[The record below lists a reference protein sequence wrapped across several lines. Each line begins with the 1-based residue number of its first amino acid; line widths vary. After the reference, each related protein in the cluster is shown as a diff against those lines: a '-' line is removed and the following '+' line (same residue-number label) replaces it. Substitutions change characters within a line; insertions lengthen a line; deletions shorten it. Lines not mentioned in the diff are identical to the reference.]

1 MINVLSRYTN
11 DILRCE
17 SVDDL
22 RETLT
27 AEADVTY
34 RDEIG
39 RLCDALAQGKPTLEF
54 EKGLGIDIM
63 TDGDLRVY
71 EYFTALL
78 DNEDHEMTRGELKAY
93 HAWYWRKDKG
103 FMTDELVMDDFCW
116 DYEVADFIKALREA
130 GIESF
135 IVTNSSSGLM
145 ENIHG
150 YVREGARMAGLCEVD
165 KRNLWRTER
174 VQGIRFE
181 L

>member
-22 RETLT
+22 RETLIV
-27 AEADVTY
+27 EADATY
-34 RDEIG
+34 RDEIE
-39 RLCDALAQGKPTLEF
+39 RLCDALASGMPTREF
-54 EKGLGIDIM
+54 EKDLGIDIM
-63 TDGDLRVY
+63 TEGDLRVY
-71 EYFTALL
+71 EHFTALL
-78 DNEDHEMTRGELKAY
+78 DNEDREMTRGELKAY

-103 FMTDELVMDDFCW
+103 FMTDELVIDDFCW
-116 DYEVADFIKALREA
+116 DHEVKDFINALREA
-130 GIESF
+130 GIGSF
-135 IVTNSSSGLM
+135 IVTDSSTALM

-165 KRNLWRTER
+165 KRSLRRTER